1 MLIKPFIVLGVL
13 ALAACGPN
21 LSPDTTALAGC
32 RAFSATRDALTVLK
46 PQMSAGQIESVNEA
60 RAIVNPICAGVF
72 AGEPVDGDLLV
83 VLRDQ
88 LRAMLLLEQKVVP

>member
-1 MLIKPFIVLGVL
+1 MLKSLVVLGAL

-21 LSPDTTALAGC
+21 VSADTSAIVGC

-46 PQMSAGQIESVNEA
+46 PQMSADQIAQVNDA
-60 RAIVNPICAGVF
+60 RGIVNPICAGVF
-72 AGEPVDGDLLV
+72 AGEPVDGDLLNI
-83 VLRDQ
+83 LRDQ